1 MKHLFCLFFFLSL
14 LTSCTQ
20 QSEEEKAFT
29 SSFIRIEGENLIQP
43 NGDTLHIKGTNLG
56 NWLNPEGYMF
66 GFTKVRIKSDK
77 QKNVAKLL
85 ADRRFRKMA

>member
-43 NGDTLHIKGTNLG
+43 DGDTLHIKGTNLG
-56 NWLNPEGYMF
+56 N
-66 GFTKVRIKSDK
+66 
-77 QKNVAKLL
+77 
-85 ADRRFRKMA
+85 